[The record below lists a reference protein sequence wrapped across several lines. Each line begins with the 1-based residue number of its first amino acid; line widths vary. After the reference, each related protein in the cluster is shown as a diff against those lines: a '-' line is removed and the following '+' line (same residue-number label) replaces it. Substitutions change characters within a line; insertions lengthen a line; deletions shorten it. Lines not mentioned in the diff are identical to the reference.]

1 MDRQQVEQKFM
12 EFRQAYGRTLFA
24 IDRDRKIL
32 LKKKKDS
39 LLNIEQASSTEMA
52 SIQQRCRQ
60 KCTSLVQKLKEQLS
74 SDSAPEHEIL
84 RVAEY
89 LHIGDVCFQQISQ
102 DANVPY
108 IIPFLGHKNL
118 ILSGIGDDVFNAM
131 RSVIF
136 SVLNQTA
143 PGQINISIYNP
154 DLRDTFSCF
163 TDLEQYTLYSSPD
176 AFSKALSE
184 LSKEIVANDS
194 LLKGKYSSLIELR
207 NKAQQAVGQLRLFVV
222 AGNDWIDNEN
232 SKKQVLRLADNAIRA
247 GCVFVFAIEDHKLK
261 SADGLLG
268 KATILQKSAQ
278 KNKWTPKEY
287 PQLEVQF
294 ADIASEEAESF
305 LGNYAAQAEKT
316 TVVTIPFADIEDTKN
331 YWGHSSAEGISFS
344 LGKMGLETVTLR
356 LGDEKT
362 QLHNVLITGAPGKGK
377 SNLLEVMI
385 HSLCCRYSPT
395 ELELYLLD
403 FKDGLTFKPYSFS
416 PQRAWLPHAK
426 VLGLESARDF
436 GVAVLEHIEGER
448 KNRALRMNQVNANS
462 VAAFREKRPDIPMP
476 RIVLLIDEY
485 QKIVEINDD
494 LGRRAAELI
503 ENIVRQGRACGIH
516 MVLASQTV
524 AHGAALMG
532 REDQI
537 YPAFPVRIALQ
548 NTLQESFA
556 TFVQGN
562 DAAAKLRVRGEAV
575 MNVNYGA
582 VDSNQKLSVAYAQPS
597 VMTDLR
603 KQWCS
608 QSIAENKVPMVFS
621 KNDDFKLISATPT
634 LKKWRSNVTQLSS
647 APMLLC
653 GQLISVSR
661 KAIGV
666 RMSKDAGRNV
676 AILGSGDGERTS
688 ADALPFNY
696 AIGLMENMA
705 VSLALQ
711 HPNGDARFFLINGL
725 ENHVSTYNGVNHWI
739 RLMERFG
746 FPVEQIPIRE
756 APSFFI
762 NLSNEIKSTQELEDT
777 YYVFALAMDRCSGMS
792 ESQSSQSSDLFSLN
806 LNTETGAS
814 AFQEILKSGP
824 PKGVHTIA
832 WWSNVAAYK
841 DHLGFSGD
849 GYIDTKILLRLD
861 EGTSRSVLG
870 PFINWDGAAHRAYLH
885 DATDLQADLTLIPMS
900 PFSMRDV
907 GQLEA
912 VVWE

>member
-1 MDRQQVEQKFM
+1 M
-12 EFRQAYGRTLFA
+12 EFRQAYGHTLFA

-32 LKKKKDS
+32 LTKKKDS
-39 LLNIEQASSTEMA
+39 FLNIEQAAATEMA
-52 SIQQRCRQ
+52 TIQHRSRQ
-60 KCTSLVQKLKEQLS
+60 KCASLVQKLKEQLS
-74 SDSAPEHEIL
+74 SDSTPEHEIL
-84 RVAEY
+84 KVAEY

-102 DANVPY
+102 EASVPY

-118 ILSGIGDDVFNAM
+118 VLAGNGDDVFAAM

-154 DLRDTFSCF
+154 DLRDSFSCF
-163 TDLEQYTLYSSPD
+163 TDLEQYTLYSSLE

-194 LLKGKYSSLIELR
+194 LLKGRYSSLIELR
-207 NKAQQAVGQLRLFVV
+207 KKAQQAVGQLRLFVI

-232 SKKQVLRLADNAIRA
+232 AKKQVLRLADNAIRA
-247 GCVFVFAIEDHKLK
+247 GCVFVFAIEERKLK
-261 SADGLLG
+261 SVEELLG
-268 KATILQKSAQ
+268 RATLLQSSAQ
-278 KNKWTPKEY
+278 KNKWIPKEY

-294 ADIASEEAESF
+294 ADIASEEAEAF
-305 LGNYAAQAEKT
+305 LGSYATKAEKT
-316 TVVTIPFADIEDTKN
+316 TVVTIPFADIEDTSN
-331 YWGHSSAEGISFS
+331 YWGHSSANGISFS
-344 LGKMGLETVTLR
+344 LGKTGIETVTLR

-416 PQRAWLPHAK
+416 SQRAWLPHAK

-436 GVAVLEHIEGER
+436 GVAVLEHIEAER

-462 VAAFREKRPDIPMP
+462 VAAFREKCPDVPMP
-476 RIVLLIDEY
+476 RVVLLIDEY

-562 DAAAKLRVRGEAV
+562 DAAAKLRVRGEAI

-582 VDSNQKLSVAYAQPS
+582 IDSNQKLSVAYAKPS
-597 VMTDLR
+597 VMADLR
-603 KQWCS
+603 KQWCN
-608 QSIAENKVPMVFS
+608 QSVAAKKIPMVFS
-621 KNDDFKLISATPT
+621 KNDDFKLISASST
-634 LKKWRSNVTQLSS
+634 LKKWRNNITQLGS

-653 GQLISVSR
+653 GQRISVSK

-725 ENHVSTYNGVNHWI
+725 ENNVAAYNGVPQWI

-746 FPVEQIPIRE
+746 FPVEQVPIKE
-756 APSFFI
+756 APNFFVK
-762 NLSNEIKSTQELEDT
+762 LSGEMKGSRELEDT
-777 YYVFALAMDRCSGMS
+777 YYVLALAMDRCSGMS
-792 ESQSSQSSDLFSLN
+792 ETISSDPFSLS
-806 LNTETGAS
+806 TETGAS
-814 AFQEILKSGP
+814 AFQAILKSGP
-824 PKGVHTIA
+824 PKGIHIIS

-861 EGTSRSVLG
+861 EATSKSILG
-870 PFINWDGAAHRAYLH
+870 PFIKWDGVAHRAYLH
-885 DATDLQADLTLIPMS
+885 DATDLQEDLTLIPMS
-900 PFSMRDV
+900 PFSIRDA